1 MLGVGYYMIGLVI
14 TDELEPCKIE
24 KFIVEHGF
32 ASQEIAD
39 YLNEDAECVW
49 SEV

>member
-1 MLGVGYYMIGLVI
+1 MQRQIGVGSEIP
-14 TDELEPCKIE
+14 DELEPCKVD
-24 KFIVEHGF
+24 KFTIEHGF